1 MTYKDAITA
10 SMTNLGAQKEFLAAG
25 YNVRY
30 GRAAGTL
37 VNVPEEKLIETPL
50 AENLMTGM
58 AIGLSLQGFVP
69 VVYYERSDFLTCG
82 MDAIVNHL
90 DKLNTISEGVH
101 RPACII
107 RVVVGNSKTPLFTG
121 PTHVQCF
128 ADAMRKMVSFPVKEL
143 RWKTEIEAAYEE
155 AWHNAKAGISTM
167 LFDFKDLW
175 NID

>member
-1 MTYKDAITA
+1 MTYKDRITEAMTAMGKWPEFIAI
-10 SMTNLGAQKEFLAAG
+10 G

-30 GRAAGTL
+30 GHAAGTL

-58 AIGLSLQGFVP
+58 AIGLSLQGFIP

-90 DKLNTISEGVH
+90 SKLAEISDGAH

-121 PTHVQCF
+121 PTHTQNF

-143 RWKTEIEAAYEE
+143 RWKTEIEPAYEE

-167 LFDFKDLW
+167 VFDFKDSW
-175 NID
+175 NQE